1 MHIVGISGSLRKASA
16 NTGLLRACAKRLPV
30 GHTMDIIVPGDLPL
44 FNQDLETGTLPA
56 TTTAYRQ
63 KLKSAD
69 AFVFALCEYNYGVSA
84 AIKNAIDWG
93 SRGKDGGNLFDD
105 KPAALVSAGG
115 WVGGLRSQQHFRDIA
130 LFLNLQVS

>member
-1 MHIVGISGSLRKASA
+1 ME
-16 NTGLLRACAKRLPV
+16 
-30 GHTMDIIVPGDLPL
+30 IIVPGDLPL
-44 FNQDLETGTLPA
+44 FNQDLEAGPLPPSVVA
-56 TTTAYRQ
+56 FRE
-63 KLKSAD
+63 KLRSAD

-115 WVGGLRSQQHFRDIA
+115 GVGGLRSQQHFRDIA
-130 LFLNLQVS
+130 LFVNLHVSFSQTYDHHVFILL